1 MHIST
6 LKLNIANKIYVVI
19 LAALTLATAYRILQY
34 KSWDRYYYDVSASAP
49 ASFPV
54 YIRTANLILADGDE
68 SWVRTNSV
76 NDGNPYWGYGN
87 FEDPDTKERLPE
99 KLVLG
104 YASFRDKS
112 FYADTIPLPVEAL
125 KNALKNGY
133 SEIIVGIANKGNII
147 IWMRNEEKELV
158 LLKHQIKPH
167 EPVGDDTYYERRL
180 SKKEYFENVFR
191 LDSASLEDF
200 RKGVDK
206 DANYIDTPSLF
217 TQRLTN

>member
-1 MHIST
+1 MRIST
-6 LKLNIANKIYVVI
+6 LNLNLANKIYVGI
-19 LAALTLATAYRILQY
+19 LSTLILATAYRILQY

-49 ASFPV
+49 SNFPIH
-54 YIRTANLILADGDE
+54 IRTANLILEDGDE
-68 SWVRTNSV
+68 SWLRTTSV
-76 NDGNPYWGYGN
+76 NDGRPYWGYGD
-87 FEDPDTKERLPE
+87 FEEPDTKERLPV

-104 YASFRDKS
+104 YASYRDQS
-112 FYADTIPLPVEAL
+112 FYSDTIPLPEKAL
-125 KNALKNGY
+125 KDALKNGY
-133 SEIIVGIANKGNII
+133 KEIIVGIANKGNII
-147 IWMRNEEKELV
+147 VWMRNEKKEMV

-167 EPVGDDTYYERRL
+167 APVGDDTYYERRL

-217 TQRLTN
+217 TQRLKN